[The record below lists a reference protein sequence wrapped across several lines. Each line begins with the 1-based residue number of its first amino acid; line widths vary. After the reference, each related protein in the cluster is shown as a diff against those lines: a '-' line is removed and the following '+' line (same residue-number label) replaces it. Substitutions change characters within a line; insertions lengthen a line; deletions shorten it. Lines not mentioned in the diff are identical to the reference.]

1 MSIQLSG
8 ADLIDLAVQTEVRGE
23 TFYRQAA
30 SQASTPEAKELFA
43 YLAEQE
49 VHHRQI
55 FQGLSSA
62 IVITEMDPT
71 TWEEALAYI
80 ESTVDRAFFTA
91 DAPIR
96 AVPEG
101 ATEVDML
108 NSAIAFEQQ
117 TLLFFY
123 ALRDLAQ
130 PVNRPIIDKIVEE
143 ERRHVRR
150 LAALREQYR
159 GGGQP

>member
-1 MSIQLSG
+1 MSILLSG
-8 ADLIDLAVQTEVRGE
+8 ADLIDLAVQTEERGE
-23 TFYRQAA
+23 AFYR
-30 SQASTPEAKELFA
+30 EAKAQAKTSKARELFA

-49 VHHRQI
+49 VRHKRV
-55 FQGLSSA
+55 FQGLVSA
-62 IVITEMDPT
+62 IVVTEMDPT

-80 ESTVDRAFFTA
+80 ASTVDRAFFTA

-96 AVPEG
+96 AVPQG
-101 ATEVDML
+101 ATETEMI
-108 NSAIAFEQQ
+108 NRAIEFEQQ

-143 ERRHVRR
+143 ERRHVAR
-150 LAALREQYR
+150 LAALREQQASE
-159 GGGQP
+159 QP